1 MNVIL
6 PRYTGAIAES
16 VVNEPLDFD
25 AAATDAAVAPTP
37 VIAAETK
44 SDGMGCHAGA
54 AELEAAASAAGKR
67 DRKSDV

>member
-25 AAATDAAVAPTP
+25 AAATDAAVAPT
-37 VIAAETK
+37 
-44 SDGMGCHAGA
+44 
-54 AELEAAASAAGKR
+54 
-67 DRKSDV
+67 DRKSVV